1 MQIASPMPVA
11 ILTGLAVMLIFVALW
26 RRYGARDLVESRLGE
41 YGQVLDTGASSARAA
56 RRAPQSLGERFGG
69 SLLRLTWAEGLAAAL
84 RQADLPYTA
93 VEFALLMLVLGL
105 GLFLLGTARAGL
117 LMGIAL
123 GALGLFGPVMYLR
136 SRGKRRRTLVAD
148 QLPDVLTL
156 LVGSLRAGY
165 GLSQALEV
173 VADQAPEPSRDEYA
187 RVMRAVEL
195 GLPLQQALTDMA
207 DRIGSDDVDL
217 FVSVINI
224 QFELGGNLA
233 RTLETIGDTIRDRIR
248 LQREIRSQTSQ
259 QQLSGY
265 VLVGLPVF
273 LAVAISFI
281 SPGFI
286 DPLFQ
291 PGLGR
296 IMLIAMIILEI
307 VGYLIM
313 RKILDL
319 QV

>member
-1 MQIASPMPVA
+1 MQISGPMPIA
-11 ILTGLAVMLIFVALW
+11 ILTGLAVMLTFVALW
-26 RRYGARDLVESRLGE
+26 RRYGTRDLVDSRLGD
-41 YGQVLDTGASSARAA
+41 YGQVTGPVRSAGAA
-56 RRAPQSLGERFGG
+56 RREPVSLAERLGG
-69 SLLRLTWAEGLAAAL
+69 GIMRLTWAEGLANAL

-105 GLFLLGTARAGL
+105 GLFLLGTARAGPL
-117 LMGIAL
+117 IGVAL
-123 GALGLFGPVMYLR
+123 GAIGLFGPVMYLR

-165 GLSQALEV
+165 GLSQALAA
-173 VADQAPEPSRDEYA
+173 VADQAPAPSRDEYA

-195 GLPLQQALTDMA
+195 GISLPQALSDMA

-217 FVSVINI
+217 FVSVVNI

-233 RTLETIGDTIRDRIR
+233 RTLDTIGDTIRDRIR
-248 LQREIRSQTSQ
+248 LQREIRVQTSQ
-259 QQLSGY
+259 QQMSGY
-265 VLVGLPVF
+265 VLVVLPIF
-273 LAVAISFI
+273 LAIAISII
-281 SPGFI
+281 SPGFME
-286 DPLFQ
+286 PLFE

-296 IMLIAMIILEI
+296 IMIIAMVVLEI
-307 VGYLIM
+307 VGFLIM